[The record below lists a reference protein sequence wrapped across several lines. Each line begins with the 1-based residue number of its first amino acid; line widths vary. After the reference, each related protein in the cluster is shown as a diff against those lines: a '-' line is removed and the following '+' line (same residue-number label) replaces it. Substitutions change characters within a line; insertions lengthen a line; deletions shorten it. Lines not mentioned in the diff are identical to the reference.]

1 MERGLVSELS
11 SSLMEEALE
20 FRMAILA
27 ASLADLYSC
36 LAWSWC
42 VDEGIYV
49 PSAGRFSWPRLPR
62 LRVGDWLADRLEWI
76 VS

>member
-20 FRMAILA
+20 LRMAILA

-36 LAWSWC
+36 LATLVRRRRYLRSKRRQVFLASIASLESW
-42 VDEGIYV
+42 
-49 PSAGRFSWPRLPR
+49 
-62 LRVGDWLADRLEWI
+62 
-76 VS
+76 

>member
-1 MERGLVSELS
+1 MEQGLVSELS

-27 ASLADLYSC
+27 ASLAC
-36 LAWSWC
+36 IVAWRRWC
-42 VDEGIYV
+42 ID
-49 PSAGRFSWPRLPR
+49 PR

>member
-27 ASLADLYSC
+27 ASLAVTPPHPPLWTSTHRQRKVHFC
-36 LAWSWC
+36 LHNLK
-42 VDEGIYV
+42 
-49 PSAGRFSWPRLPR
+49 AGTMS
-62 LRVGDWLADRLEWI
+62 
-76 VS
+76 

>member
-36 LAWSWC
+36 LATL
-42 VDEGIYV
+42 VRRRRIYV

-62 LRVGDWLADRLEWI
+62 LRVGDWHADRLEWI

>member
-27 ASLADLYSC
+27 ASLADSYSC
-36 LAWSWC
+36 LATS
-42 VDEGIYV
+42 V
-49 PSAGRFSWPRLPR
+49 R
-62 LRVGDWLADRLEWI
+62 
-76 VS
+76 

>member
-27 ASLADLYSC
+27 ASLADLLGDVDALDDTGGGRRFVCGDVVGSQ
-36 LAWSWC
+36 LA
-42 VDEGIYV
+42 
-49 PSAGRFSWPRLPR
+49 LPN
-62 LRVGDWLADRLEWI
+62 AHQ
-76 VS
+76 